1 MKEYKIAKGWA
12 IFIYI
17 FAPLLIGLFGW
28 VLILPFTNGNYSP
41 NASWILIPIAVG
53 MIALVIFGVIDAYKG
68 KLTIY
73 EDRIVSKSTFS
84 NRELKFSDIKGF
96 TVNDNYIFVEPNND
110 NQKRIEI
117 SKYIGG
123 YDEILFWLS
132 QTFTDLEEQNAINE
146 EQEILNDE
154 NYGWTKDIREEKL
167 SKARQTSKIINWAAG
182 ITAAWTFFYPTPYQY
197 SILTAMVIPI
207 VALCALK
214 LSGGLIRFDER
225 KGSAYPSVIYAFIY
239 PSLGLMLRAIL
250 DYDIFDYS
258 NVWLTTTLIT
268 LTFLTL
274 LLIKQKELTFKK
286 KNNYVT
292 VASLALFLF
301 AYSFGTVIHLNCYY
315 DNSEAE
321 YFTAKILNK
330 RISSGKTTTRYLELS
345 TWGRQKEVDEVSVG
359 KDFYNRAEI
368 GDEVNIYFKKGKL
381 DIPWFIV
388 TDE

>member
-17 FAPLLIGLFGW
+17 FAPLLIGLFVW
-28 VLILPFTNGNYSP
+28 VLTLPFANGNFSP
-41 NASWILIPIAVG
+41 NASWILIPIAIA
-53 MIALVIFGVIDAYKG
+53 MIVLMVFGVIDAYKG

-73 EDRIVSKSTFS
+73 EDRMVSISTFS
-84 NRELKFSDIKGF
+84 NRELKFNDIKGF
-96 TVNDNYIFVEPNND
+96 TVNDNYIFIEPKND
-110 NQKRIEI
+110 NQKRIKI

-132 QTFTDLEEQNAINE
+132 QTFTDLEEQNAILE

-154 NYGWTKDIREEKL
+154 NFGWTKDIREEKL
-167 SKARQTSKIINWAAG
+167 TKARQTSKIINWAAG

-197 SILTAMVIPI
+197 SILTAIVIPI
-207 VALCALK
+207 IALCAVK
-214 LSGGLIRFDER
+214 FSGGLIRFDER

-250 DYDIFDYS
+250 DYAIFDYS

-274 LLIKQKELTFKK
+274 LLMNQKELRFNKITD
-286 KNNYVT
+286 YVT
-292 VASLALFLF
+292 VVSLALFLF
-301 AYSFGTVIHLNCYY
+301 AYSFGVVIHFNCYY
-315 DNSEAE
+315 DNLEAE
-321 YFTAKILNK
+321 YLTAQILNK
-330 RISSGKTTTRYLELS
+330 RISSGKTTTHYFELS
-345 TWGRQKEVDEVSVG
+345 TWGQQKEVDEVSVG

-368 GDEVNIYFKKGKL
+368 GDEVKIYFKKGKL